1 MLKISL
7 TKNFKNFEEKFKY
20 FYKYRF
26 NDDYLKNNIDKKKS
40 SKEWFKQN
48 SNKKLL
54 YKIKLNNKIIGLIS
68 YNLVN
73 FLYFIVIDKKR
84 RNLGIGT
91 IVLKKFFSKLKR
103 KNYNIKTMIYK
114 KNKDSLRL
122 HRKFNFKVIKKTGG
136 IFMLKL

>member
-91 IVLKKFFSKLKR
+91 IVLKKLQ
-103 KNYNIKTMIYK
+103 Y
-114 KNKDSLRL
+114 
-122 HRKFNFKVIKKTGG
+122 
-136 IFMLKL
+136 